1 MQFTNTPAEIRT
13 TIKSAWNLSTWKK
26 VQPLG
31 IEPKDNNKT
40 TTKSDTFGCNDVA
53 NNEIWKNSLPVSEN
67 SIIIYNP
74 LSKVSSVEMALCSSM
89 GIKDK
94 DINIYHE

>member
-1 MQFTNTPAEIRT
+1 MQFTNTPTEIRT

-26 VQPLG
+26 IQPLTFRNWA
-31 IEPKDNNKT
+31 KDNNKT
-40 TTKSDTFGCNDVA
+40 STKSETFGSNVS
-53 NNEIWKNSLPVSEN
+53 NNEIWKNSMPVSEN
-67 SIIIYNP
+67 SIIIP
-74 LSKVSSVEMALCSSM
+74 LSKDSSVEMALCSSM